1 MNDSLDNMSDE
12 ELADTFIHKLT
23 EEGVDPNLIVGDEEE
38 SSGLGDAIG
47 NALSKIGISPEN
59 IERVFGLG
67 GCGCG
72 GRKEFLNKI
81 FPFFKKK
88 KEEIVKRK
96 DDEDSRGSAPIRR
109 K

>member
-1 MNDSLDNMSDE
+1 MTDSLDKMSDD
-12 ELADTFIHKLT
+12 ELADTFINKLA
-23 EEGVDPNLIVGDEEE
+23 EEGVDPFLDVESEEE
-38 SSGLGDAIG
+38 RAGLGDAIG

-59 IERVFGLG
+59 IERVFGVG

-72 GRKEFLNKI
+72 GRKQFLNKI

-88 KEEIVKRK
+88 QEEIVQRK

-109 K
+109 E